1 MALTTRCPH
10 CGTAFK
16 VVADQ
21 LRVRNGL
28 VRCGVC
34 ARVFDGY
41 AAIVDEDMPTLA
53 PSAPQ
58 EPPTAPAPTPSP
70 ATPPAASEASAASP
84 PPFAFRAPSAATP
97 VVPPPAALVPPAP
110 EPVVPPAVVPQVPP
124 VVPAVG
130 DRAPPWDVRPAPA
143 RAPVALPAPVAPI
156 AARDDISDAQLW
168 AKEPVLAAEPPSVL
182 RGRADAWRQEPTF
195 IIRAEPEDEDEP
207 LDDEDVED
215 DAETSQSVIRA
226 PAGRGAEDRSHGRTH
241 EDTHDGP
248 RGGPHAGTEARRVDG
263 SEDDPKVIRHR
274 QRPIYVDPADDGYD
288 DDLHGHPI
296 LDRDRPDPDVERRP
310 RAGLEAGRLGSHDGP
325 VYIYP
330 NRDHGA
336 DEDDDADQVAYAPVR
351 GDARTRYDD
360 DVDTG
365 MAPPVFM
372 DESRLRRAAL
382 IRRLWAIGCLL
393 ALCVLGLQGLYVY
406 RSSVAGAVPALRP
419 ALQAACGALG
429 CEVGYARRLER
440 ISITASSLQPP
451 SGAAADDGITRLVL
465 SVTLRNRF
473 DKPQPWP
480 ALVLE
485 LTDLSDTVVVR
496 KVLRPEDYLPAGT
509 RGAFPAGGEQSLSVP
524 LRIAGA
530 QVNGYQL
537 DKFFP

>member
-34 ARVFDGY
+34 TRVFDGY
-41 AAIVDEDMPTLA
+41 EAIVDEDMPVLA
-53 PSAPQ
+53 
-58 EPPTAPAPTPSP
+58 
-70 ATPPAASEASAASP
+70 
-84 PPFAFRAPSAATP
+84 
-97 VVPPPAALVPPAP
+97 PAP
-110 EPVVPPAVVPQVPP
+110 EPVVPPAVKPQVPP
-124 VVPAVG
+124 VVQPVVPPA
-130 DRAPPWDVRPAPA
+130 APPWDT
-143 RAPVALPAPVAPI
+143 PVTPPVAPI
-156 AARDDISDAQLW
+156 TPVAPATPIAPIDVREDISDAQLW
-168 AKEPVLAAEPPSVL
+168 AKEPVLSTEPPAVL
-182 RGRADAWRQEPTF
+182 RGRADAGRQEPTF
-195 IIRAEPEDEDEP
+195 IVRDEPEDEDEP
-207 LDDEDVED
+207 FDDD
-215 DAETSQSVIRA
+215 DAAIPLPGAREPTASGPKDNVRHGPRDGLQHDLQHGLRDDPQVIRQ
-226 PAGRGAEDRSHGRTH
+226 
-241 EDTHDGP
+241 
-248 RGGPHAGTEARRVDG
+248 
-263 SEDDPKVIRHR
+263 R
-274 QRPIYVDPADDGYD
+274 QRPIYVDPADDEYD
-288 DDLHGHPI
+288 DDLHGHPVTDAD
-296 LDRDRPDPDVERRP
+296 DRSRDDFGADRFGADRFGSDRFGSRVSPVVSPVSPASRDDHD
-310 RAGLEAGRLGSHDGP
+310 SHDGHDSP
-325 VYIYP
+325 IYIYP
-330 NRDHGA
+330 DRDHRA
-336 DEDDDADQVAYAPVR
+336 DQDDDTGPEVYTPVR

-360 DVDTG
+360 DVDAG

-382 IRRLWAIGCLL
+382 VRRLWAVGCLL
-393 ALCVLGLQGLYVY
+393 ALIALGLQGVYVY
-406 RSSVAGAVPALRP
+406 RSAVASSVPALRP
-419 ALQAACGALG
+419 ALQSVCDALG

-440 ISITASSLQPP
+440 ISITASTLQPP
-451 SGAAADDGITRLVL
+451 AGATATGDGITHLVL

-496 KVLRPEDYLPAGT
+496 KVLRPEDYLPSGT

>member
-41 AAIVDEDMPTLA
+41 EAIVDEDMPILA
-53 PSAPQ
+53 
-58 EPPTAPAPTPSP
+58 
-70 ATPPAASEASAASP
+70 
-84 PPFAFRAPSAATP
+84 
-97 VVPPPAALVPPAP
+97 PAP
-110 EPVVPPAVVPQVPP
+110 EPVVPPAVKPQVPP
-124 VVPAVG
+124 VAQPVVPPVVPPA
-130 DRAPPWDVRPAPA
+130 APPWDTPPTPPIAPIT
-143 RAPVALPAPVAPI
+143 PVAPI
-156 AARDDISDAQLW
+156 TPINVRDDISDAQLW
-168 AKEPVLAAEPPSVL
+168 AKEPVLSAEPPAVL
-182 RGRADAWRQEPTF
+182 RGRADAGRQEPTF
-195 IIRAEPEDEDEP
+195 IVRHEPEDDDEP
-207 LDDEDVED
+207 FDD
-215 DAETSQSVIRA
+215 
-226 PAGRGAEDRSHGRTH
+226 
-241 EDTHDGP
+241 
-248 RGGPHAGTEARRVDG
+248 
-263 SEDDPKVIRHR
+263 DDPVIPLPGPGEPARHGLHDAPREDPQVIRHR
-274 QRPIYVDPADDGYD
+274 PRPIYIDPADDEYD

-296 LDRDRPDPDVERRP
+296 TNADRPAPDDHRDNRDN
-310 RAGLEAGRLGSHDGP
+310 RDQRDHP

-330 NRDHGA
+330 DRDHRA
-336 DEDDDADQVAYAPVR
+336 DQDDDAGPGAYTPVR

-382 IRRLWAIGCLL
+382 IRRLWAVGCLL
-393 ALCVLGLQGLYVY
+393 ALCLLGLQGIYVY
-406 RSSVAGAVPALRP
+406 RSAVASSVPALRP
-419 ALQAACGALG
+419 ALQSVCGALG

-440 ISITASSLQPP
+440 ISITASTLQPP
-451 SGAAADDGITRLVL
+451 AGAAATDDGITRLVL
-465 SVTLRNRF
+465 SVTLRNRY

-496 KVLRPEDYLPAGT
+496 KVLRPEDYLPTGT

>member
-41 AAIVDEDMPTLA
+41 EAIVDEDMPTL
-53 PSAPQ
+53 
-58 EPPTAPAPTPSP
+58 
-70 ATPPAASEASAASP
+70 TPPAPPEPVAA
-84 PPFAFRAPSAATP
+84 A
-97 VVPPPAALVPPAP
+97 VVPPPAASEPPAP
-110 EPVVPPAVVPQVPP
+110 KPVVPPAVTPQVPP
-124 VVPAVG
+124 VVHGGHDP
-130 DRAPPWDVRPAPA
+130 APPWDIRLAPPTAPLTPA
-143 RAPVALPAPVAPI
+143 APDAPSVV
-156 AARDDISDAQLW
+156 RDDISDAQLW

-182 RGRADAWRQEPTF
+182 RSRAEARRQEPTF
-195 IIRAEPEDEDEP
+195 IIRDEREDEDEP
-207 LDDEDVED
+207 LDDDEEVEEDANVD
-215 DAETSQSVIRA
+215 DSVSAKTPPSVMRS
-226 PAGRGAEDRSHGRTH
+226 PAGLGTREVSHG
-241 EDTHDGP
+241 
-248 RGGPHAGTEARRVDG
+248 GTQGRRFDAP
-263 SEDDPKVIRHR
+263 EDDPQVIRHR
-274 QRPIYVDPADDGYD
+274 QRPIYVDPADDEYD

-296 LDRDRPDPDVERRP
+296 ADRDRHDAVDDRRP
-310 RAGLEAGRLGSHDGP
+310 EVPGAGRLGSHDDP

-330 NRDHGA
+330 NRDHGI
-336 DEDDDADQVAYAPVR
+336 DEDEDADPVAYTPVR

-382 IRRLWAIGCLL
+382 IRRLWAVGCLL

-419 ALQAACGALG
+419 ALQSVCGALG

-451 SGAAADDGITRLVL
+451 SGAAAAEDGITRLVL
-465 SVTLRNRF
+465 SVTLRNRY